1 MQYSMSYSM
10 HIQSICSLAWCTVYF
25 LIQMDGCMYVCAR
38 IENDLV
44 EEPEELAGEAPEQQS
59 VGGGKC
65 PLTYLCPTH
74 SLIHLPH
81 FTVIPKDWLAFVIYV
96 LVYLFGLDYYC
107 LALCY
112 CSTLINEH
120 DENYRWYIVFLLYYD
135 VILVS
140 FKGARAVSRVPLR
153 KDLFVGWPP
162 GKIVQPWAWK
172 GMPLAE

>member
-1 MQYSMSYSM
+1 M
-10 HIQSICSLAWCTVYF
+10 HMYMFVCLCLFVFASRCDWIAIYF
-25 LIQMDGCMYVCAR
+25 RASRNRWSRFGDQE
-38 IENDLV
+38 IELFEFYENED
-44 EEPEELAGEAPEQQS
+44 PEHSFGE
-59 VGGGKC
+59 GKC
-65 PLTYLCPTH
+65 PLTHLCPIH

-81 FTVIPKDWLAFVIYV
+81 FTFMPKDWLAFVIHV

-120 DENYRWYIVFLLYYD
+120 DENYQWYTVSLLYYD
-135 VILVS
+135 VVLVV
-140 FKGARAVSRVPLR
+140 FKGARAVYRVPLR

-162 GKIVQPWAWK
+162 GKTVQPWGWN